1 MSLPKNTYRVH
12 SDGYYSD
19 KGEVDQ
25 DRMLD
30 ELADEIEEIDGVEA
44 VYPEGDRIEVEYN
57 GDDGAVQDARWE
69 ANGWSCDV
77 TSVHDGWF
85 EIRPE

>member
-1 MSLPKNTYRVH
+1 MALPKNTHHVH
-12 SDGYYSD
+12 SDGYYSE
-19 KGEVDQ
+19 KGKADQ
-25 DRMLD
+25 ERMLV

-44 VYPEGDRIEVEYN
+44 VYPEGDRIEVEYD
-57 GDDGAVQDARWE
+57 GDDAVIQDARWE

-77 TSVHDGWF
+77 TAVHEDWF